1 MTQRYPSS
9 PGRSRKRPRLDLDQ
23 DDDEVLS
30 KEESDGRSSDQEEG
44 ELPLEEQDQGRKFLF
59 HVEETEDLVQA
70 VRNTMQMKE
79 EPRPKS
85 RQDLM
90 FGGLTSQRQT
100 VFPVSDHLK
109 QMILQE
115 WKDAE
120 RRLIVSREFKS
131 RLPFDPEDIK
141 AWEEIPKIDVPIAK
155 VTKKTAIPF
164 EDSSSLR
171 DAMDRK
177 ADILLRRS
185 WETSAALI
193 KANIAATSIIKKV
206 FLRKNRKNSSHFGRD
221 LHLEVPIN
229 SSSRIIENSGDPA
242 EVPIEVPI
250 LRTEGEETP
259 CLGQALDLGDN
270 DAIGASEVLCKVSG
284 PNLPPSI
291 SRSPVRPGVST
302 EDIYKIG
309 GGSGGILKKRRNYN
323 NSLSGRFSA
332 GSQNKKHLNPTQRSS
347 HCSPKISRL
356 GRESREISHET
367 RISEGIFG
375 SSSRCHHKTILFAK
389 RKTGV
394 NKSINHG
401 IHKAPGHY
409 KISHEGLREDDSLY
423 HLRKVGTGSLK
434 IATGSGSLG
443 MGSTSVITGQSN
455 PPIKGSKKV
464 IALVDTIQQPKSGGS
479 MDLYPVCGDHYGC
492 QPVGLGSPSR
502 RIIRPGQMAKGYQS
516 KIFKLQ
522 RALRYLG
529 SSKKESL
536 PLKKTTCENLN
547 GQHDSSILHK
557 TPRRSQ
563 IQTTSGIGTENIFL
577 GRKHSP
583 VNHSSPLRR
592 ISKRPG
598 RLFEQ
603 ERSLSH
609 RMGIKPRNLSPI
621 MSSLGDSQD
630 RSIRYKK
637 KFEGGQILFPQPYGH
652 TRSSRR
658 LESNMGRTTILC
670 FSPNSTHSE
679 GPQEDSGRPS
689 NSSDDSTILAKKELV
704 SVVRSHGDGQ
714 SSQSSSME
722 GHDSSRTSVTS
733 KPGTIA
739 PFSMDPE
746 RDILKSRGLSDEVI
760 STIQASRKPYKFQ
773 HLAHFWIIH

>member
-1 MTQRYPSS
+1 
-9 PGRSRKRPRLDLDQ
+9 
-23 DDDEVLS
+23 
-30 KEESDGRSSDQEEG
+30 
-44 ELPLEEQDQGRKFLF
+44 
-59 HVEETEDLVQA
+59 
-70 VRNTMQMKE
+70 
-79 EPRPKS
+79 
-85 RQDLM
+85 
-90 FGGLTSQRQT
+90 
-100 VFPVSDHLK
+100 
-109 QMILQE
+109 
-115 WKDAE
+115 
-120 RRLIVSREFKS
+120 
-131 RLPFDPEDIK
+131 
-141 AWEEIPKIDVPIAK
+141 
-155 VTKKTAIPF
+155 
-164 EDSSSLR
+164 
-171 DAMDRK
+171 
-177 ADILLRRS
+177 
-185 WETSAALI
+185 
-193 KANIAATSIIKKV
+193 
-206 FLRKNRKNSSHFGRD
+206 
-221 LHLEVPIN
+221 
-229 SSSRIIENSGDPA
+229 
-242 EVPIEVPI
+242 
-250 LRTEGEETP
+250 
-259 CLGQALDLGDN
+259 
-270 DAIGASEVLCKVSG
+270 
-284 PNLPPSI
+284 
-291 SRSPVRPGVST
+291 
-302 EDIYKIG
+302 
-309 GGSGGILKKRRNYN
+309 
-323 NSLSGRFSA
+323 
-332 GSQNKKHLNPTQRSS
+332 
-347 HCSPKISRL
+347 
-356 GRESREISHET
+356 
-367 RISEGIFG
+367 
-375 SSSRCHHKTILFAK
+375 
-389 RKTGV
+389 
-394 NKSINHG
+394 
-401 IHKAPGHY
+401 
-409 KISHEGLREDDSLY
+409 
-423 HLRKVGTGSLK
+423 
-434 IATGSGSLG
+434 

-536 PLKKTTCENLN
+536 PFKKPTCENLN